1 MNKTAELVIAWA
13 EYETTHSNAGIDD
26 FCHAYII
33 NKRAKEKSK
42 MLLGGNLPPDSYS
55 VMAKMIGRLSKLHN
69 TYAVIALKECGLN
82 NLDEFL
88 YLNSIGNAEAPKKT
102 TVIYANFN
110 ELSSGLLI
118 LGRMMKKGLIVEATD
133 KEDKRS
139 KRLKLTKKGNNLLTL
154 CYEKMG
160 VLNEWFFK
168 SISKEDIDLCVH
180 LLSGVETNF
189 SSKWVEDK
197 AKTFGMLNEE

>member
-1 MNKTAELVIAWA
+1 
-13 EYETTHSNAGIDD
+13 
-26 FCHAYII
+26 
-33 NKRAKEKSK
+33 
-42 MLLGGNLPPDSYS
+42 
-55 VMAKMIGRLSKLHN
+55 MIGRLSKLHN

-133 KEDKRS
+133 
-139 KRLKLTKKGNNLLTL
+139 
-154 CYEKMG
+154 
-160 VLNEWFFK
+160 
-168 SISKEDIDLCVH
+168 
-180 LLSGVETNF
+180 
-189 SSKWVEDK
+189 
-197 AKTFGMLNEE
+197 

>member
-1 MNKTAELVIAWA
+1 
-13 EYETTHSNAGIDD
+13 
-26 FCHAYII
+26 
-33 NKRAKEKSK
+33 
-42 MLLGGNLPPDSYS
+42 
-55 VMAKMIGRLSKLHN
+55 MAKMIGRLSKLHN